1 MSEIRHLYCWIGIA
15 KTKGVNIME
24 NTQNQNDALK
34 FFEDMPDD
42 LQKQAIVNL
51 NRIIKKPPE

>member
-1 MSEIRHLYCWIGIA
+1 
-15 KTKGVNIME
+15 ME
-24 NTQNQNDALK
+24 NVQRNDVVR

>member
-1 MSEIRHLYCWIGIA
+1 MFCWKGIA
-15 KTKGVNIME
+15 NTKGVDIME
-24 NTQNQNDALK
+24 NTQNQNDVTR
-34 FFEDMPDD
+34 FFEDMPDE

>member
-1 MSEIRHLYCWIGIA
+1 
-15 KTKGVNIME
+15 ME
-24 NTQNQNDALK
+24 NVHRNDTLK
-34 FFEDMPDD
+34 FFEDMPDE

>member
-1 MSEIRHLYCWIGIA
+1 
-15 KTKGVNIME
+15 ME
-24 NTQNQNDALK
+24 NVHRNDVVR
-34 FFEDMPDD
+34 FFEDMPDE

>member
-1 MSEIRHLYCWIGIA
+1 
-15 KTKGVNIME
+15 ME
-24 NTQNQNDALK
+24 NVNRNDVVG

-42 LQKQAIVNL
+42 LQRQAIVNL

>member
-1 MSEIRHLYCWIGIA
+1 MSEIRHLFCWKGIA
-15 KTKGVNIME
+15 NTKGVDIME
-24 NTQNQNDALK
+24 NVQRNDVAR

-42 LQKQAIVNL
+42 LQRKAIVNL

>member
-1 MSEIRHLYCWIGIA
+1 
-15 KTKGVNIME
+15 ME
-24 NTQNQNDALK
+24 NAQNRNDALK
-34 FFEDMPDD
+34 FFEDMPDE